1 MIFSGVIQPEYE
13 SVVKEMNLEAEIGP
27 RKKLSLE
34 EYESIHE
41 NKRSPNQSILEGK
54 KEFVLT
60 EVKKS
65 PESKG
70 ERRYIFNE

>member
-1 MIFSGVIQPEYE
+1 
-13 SVVKEMNLEAEIGP
+13 MNLETEIGP

-41 NKRSPNQSILEGK
+41 NKRTPNQSILDNK
-54 KEFVLT
+54 KEFVLVQVET
-60 EVKKS
+60 R
-65 PESKG
+65 PDSKG